1 MSFET
6 VGLAVGILV
15 TMAMVAYVVA
25 RPGVA
30 TTPAGKTIAFF
41 ALFLL
46 PLLMLAGGTKHH
58 LVVSKK
64 TEFCLSCHVMNDY
77 GQSLYIADADYLP
90 AMHYQNKWVPK
101 DEACFTCHT
110 QYAMFGDMKAKLNG
124 FKHLLVN
131 YVGTI
136 PEEIELYAPYQN
148 RECLHCH
155 GDARSFEESELHVDF
170 IDELRRGEISC
181 LECHDLVHAVSEIE
195 SLDKWDPEAVP

>member
-1 MSFET
+1 
-6 VGLAVGILV
+6 
-15 TMAMVAYVVA
+15 
-25 RPGVA
+25 
-30 TTPAGKTIAFF
+30 
-41 ALFLL
+41 
-46 PLLMLAGGTKHH
+46 
-58 LVVSKK
+58 
-64 TEFCLSCHVMNDY
+64 
-77 GQSLYIADADYLP
+77 
-90 AMHYQNKWVPK
+90 MHYQNKWVPK

-170 IDELRRGEISC
+170 IDELRGGETSC